1 MSPRLSDLLLCLNTK
16 MNKYTKKSLIFSIL
30 AIVAIAVGI
39 IVFCIAGESIFD
51 HYTVSPDNDGSGAAL
66 GGLIAALAGM
76 IVFFIVAVVDLI
88 LTSMIVYMFAYL
100 AHENALT
107 AIAELSETGGEL
119 KLPKFLRVFSVI
131 EMIISGAAAL
141 ITLLLFMAIFAFG

>member
-1 MSPRLSDLLLCLNTK
+1 
-16 MNKYTKKSLIFSIL
+16 MNKSTKKSLILAIL

-39 IVFCIAGESIFD
+39 TVFCIAGVSIND
-51 HYTVSPDNDGSGAAL
+51 HLTVTPNNNDPGAAF
-66 GGLIAALAGM
+66 GSLIAALAGM
-76 IVFFIVAVVDLI
+76 ITLFIVAIVDLI
-88 LTSMIVYMFAYL
+88 ITSMLVYAFAYFS
-100 AHENALT
+100 HENALT
-107 AIAELSETGGEL
+107 AIAELSETGGSL

>member
-1 MSPRLSDLLLCLNTK
+1 
-16 MNKYTKKSLIFSIL
+16 MNKSTKKSLIFSIL

-51 HYTVSPDNDGSGAAL
+51 HYTVSPDSNDPGAAL
-66 GGLIAALAGM
+66 GGLISALVGTV
-76 IVFFIVAVVDLI
+76 VFFIVAVVDLI
-88 LTSMIVYMFAYL
+88 ITSMLVYTFAYFS
-100 AHENALT
+100 HENALT

-119 KLPKFLRVFSVI
+119 KIPEFLRVFSVI
-131 EMIISGAAAL
+131 EMIISGATAL

>member
-1 MSPRLSDLLLCLNTK
+1 
-16 MNKYTKKSLIFSIL
+16 MNKSTKKSLIFSIL

-51 HYTVSPDNDGSGAAL
+51 HYTFSPDNNDPGAAF

-76 IVFFIVAVVDLI
+76 IAIFIVAVVDLI

-119 KLPKFLRVFSVI
+119 KRPKFVRVFSVI
-131 EMIISGAAAL
+131 EMVISGAAAL

>member
-1 MSPRLSDLLLCLNTK
+1 
-16 MNKYTKKSLIFSIL
+16 MNKHTKKSLIFSIL
-30 AIVAIAVGI
+30 AIVTIAVGI
-39 IVFCIAGESIFD
+39 IVFCIAAESIFD

-76 IVFFIVAVVDLI
+76 IVIFIVAVADLI
-88 LTSMIVYMFAYL
+88 LTSTIVYMFAYL

-119 KLPKFLRVFSVI
+119 KLPKFLRIFSVI

-141 ITLLLFMAIFAFG
+141 ITLLLFMAIFAFPNI